1 MNNATDLHY
10 GPITLLARLDKPK
23 AWALPGGGTAYT
35 ERDALRIAKKLARR
49 CGHGK

>member
-1 MNNATDLHY
+1 MSNINY
-10 GPITLLARLDKPK
+10 GPIKLLARLDRPK

-49 CGHGK
+49 IGHGK